1 MRIRQVALVAR
12 DLEPLVADL
21 CAVLGIE
28 VAYRDPGVGAFGLE
42 NAVMPVGD
50 AFLEVVAPT
59 RADTTAG
66 RFLERRGGDAGY
78 MVIIQSD
85 DLEAD
90 RRRVE
95 ELGVRVVW
103 ETRFPDIATIHLHPR
118 DVGGAILSLDVARP
132 PESWRW
138 AGPDW
143 PSHVRTDVTSGI
155 TGVELRAADAAD
167 LACRWGQVLGQPAR
181 RTEVDHWEIAL
192 AGGGLRFDAAG
203 DGADEGFVAFDVVCG
218 RPRPHPGRR
227 EVPRSGTHRRRCA
240 HRRRAHSPALSRGA
254 RTQADL
260 CAAGTEMDPAAK

>member
-1 MRIRQVALVAR
+1 MRRHRDFQPRARAGGRSLPGSSWKGATVVPWPAREAESVRIRQVALVAR
-12 DLEPLVADL
+12 DLEPVVADL

-28 VAYRDPGVGAFGLE
+28 VAYRDPGVGVFGLA

-78 MVIIQSD
+78 MVIVQSD

-103 ETRFPDIATIHLHPR
+103 ER
-118 DVGGAILSLDVARP
+118 AILSLDVARP

-143 PSHVRTDVTSGI
+143 PAHVRTEVTSGI
-155 TGVELRAADAAD
+155 TGVELRAADPAD

-181 RTEVDHWEIAL
+181 RTAVDHWEIAL
-192 AGGGLRFDAAG
+192 AAGGLRFDAAG
-203 DGADEGFVAFDVVCG
+203 DGGEEGFVAFDVI
-218 RPRPHPGRR
+218 
-227 EVPRSGTHRRRCA
+227 A
-240 HRRRAHSPALSRGA
+240 ADRARILDAAKSRGLA
-254 RTQADL
+254 TTDDEVRI
-260 CAAGTEMDPAAK
+260 AGVRIHLR